1 MASNIDHTIPVAG
14 TLADAAA
21 LRANFSAAKQE
32 IEALQ
37 GANLDSF
44 SSTGAAAGQ
53 VPTADGLGGIDWAE
67 PTGGDIS
74 ALSVPLTGTGI
85 LLLPAAATLDFR
97 LTAYDSYSTY
107 ILTVDHGTV
116 TRTGDL
122 IHYTAPAYACT
133 ATLTV
138 SWGAIVRTLV
148 LTVTANELV
157 AQPEAPPSSFGEPHL
172 GGYYAGAVWDEL
184 CTATGSADISTG
196 VKTLTITGAALPLYF
211 GQQVRLAPGPT
222 NAGQVFMEGT
232 VVSRSDTQLTLEITS
247 VEGSGTFS
255 SWVIAARWKVIV
267 APKSGGENAS
277 VMYKNANTAAPAT
290 AWTLTSGKRATDAM
304 IAADTATIYPL
315 AHWAASLRTL
325 NGSGLSGYDDWYIP
339 ARDELELIWRNLKPV
354 TNANYITQDR
364 YNAAAYTSNANKD
377 DLTQQHGLNR
387 NSDPAGAAYT
397 ASIPGQTAAAAF
409 QSTGAEKMEFGSV
422 WYWSSSESSATYAWL
437 QGDDSSDT
445 GDQSNSLKAGK
456 YRARAVRRSIL

>member
-196 VKTLTITGAALPLYF
+196 RKPSPSPAPPCRCILASKYASRRGLP
-211 GQQVRLAPGPT
+211 
-222 NAGQVFMEGT
+222 M
-232 VVSRSDTQLTLEITS
+232 
-247 VEGSGTFS
+247 
-255 SWVIAARWKVIV
+255 
-267 APKSGGENAS
+267 
-277 VMYKNANTAAPAT
+277 
-290 AWTLTSGKRATDAM
+290 
-304 IAADTATIYPL
+304 
-315 AHWAASLRTL
+315 
-325 NGSGLSGYDDWYIP
+325 P
-339 ARDELELIWRNLKPV
+339 ARFSWKGPLS
-354 TNANYITQDR
+354 
-364 YNAAAYTSNANKD
+364 AAA
-377 DLTQQHGLNR
+377 
-387 NSDPAGAAYT
+387 
-397 ASIPGQTAAAAF
+397 IP
-409 QSTGAEKMEFGSV
+409 
-422 WYWSSSESSATYAWL
+422 
-437 QGDDSSDT
+437 
-445 GDQSNSLKAGK
+445 N
-456 YRARAVRRSIL
+456 